1 MNAVW
6 SGASELFV
14 ALQLERKT
22 SHNKHSCYYVLLYV
36 LCSMLECLIYK
47 AVNTWKLCNL
57 LCVFLLSNADG
68 SCHDYSCQ

>member
-22 SHNKHSCYYVLLYV
+22 SHKHSCYYVVLYV
-36 LCSMLECLIYK
+36 LCSMLECFDL
-47 AVNTWKLCNL
+47 
-57 LCVFLLSNADG
+57 
-68 SCHDYSCQ
+68 

>member
-36 LCSMLECLIYK
+36 LCSMLECFDL
-47 AVNTWKLCNL
+47 
-57 LCVFLLSNADG
+57 
-68 SCHDYSCQ
+68 